1 MPINA
6 SLRLISIAVLLSI
19 SAFAVDGVVLI
30 NQTTIMS
37 AGGFPYSITQ
47 PGSYKLTGN
56 LVVPVAT
63 NGIVIQASGV
73 SLDLNGFSISTAGT
87 GNCDGDDTHPTS
99 SCTGT
104 FSALGISDDA
114 HGRDGISIRNGSVT
128 GMFFGVTF
136 SGTGSLVEEVRA
148 FRNGSIGITIA
159 SGIVRRSLANNNG
172 QVGIDATTADSLVTE
187 SVANA
192 NLQSGIVALGS
203 VLQSTASHN
212 GRFGLVTAQAI
223 WGSDSFV
230 SNLIGSVNPGA
241 GAVSQKNSN
250 CDGSIC

>member
-1 MPINA
+1 MSINA
-6 SLRLISIAVLLSI
+6 LLRLISIAVLLSV

-30 NQTTIMS
+30 NQNTVIA

-56 LVVPVAT
+56 LVVPVAR

-87 GNCDGDDTHPTS
+87 GNCDGDATHPTS
-99 SCTGT
+99 SCVGT
-104 FSALGISDDA
+104 FSALGISDDFP
-114 HGRDGISIRNGSVT
+114 GRDGISIRNGSVT
-128 GMFFGVTF
+128 GMFAGVSF
-136 SGTGSLVEEVRA
+136 IGTGALVEEVRA
-148 FRNGSIGITIA
+148 FRNSSSGITIA

-192 NLQSGIVALGS
+192 NLESGIVALGS

-212 GRFGLVTAQAI
+212 GRFGLVTGQAI
-223 WGSDSFV
+223 WGSNSFV
-230 SNLIGSVNPGA
+230 SNLLGPVNAGA
-241 GAVSQKNSN
+241 GAVSQNNSN
-250 CDGSIC
+250 CDGSVC